1 MAYKFQKGA
10 AVLSGALD
18 QEGTIVV
25 KDDNGNVVA
34 SFEND
39 GDLSGSGDFELGGS
53 VRLDGVA
60 TATLAVGSDSLYFFD
75 ATDQLM
81 KKRSVSNFVTDVAG
95 AGLSNESGQLKL
107 EIDGLNA
114 LGSAGLAQADHFLF
128 SEEDGTEKKV
138 TFSNLEDSIF
148 GNVSGQAAIAAGG
161 GLSLQAAAITA
172 QTNMTGD
179 VDDGDELMISD
190 GGTLKRVDFSV
201 FRDAVFN
208 DVSGDATV
216 AAGGALTIAN
226 DAVEQAMIADDA
238 VGADQLASNAVVN
251 ASVVDGA
258 LKADKLDIDGST
270 DIGADL
276 VDADLFIVDDG
287 AGGTNRKST
296 LTRMK
301 KYIYSAMSGDATAS
315 DAGALT
321 ISAGAVEASM
331 LNSNVVS
338 ASSGLELTA
347 AGLRLSAS
355 AAGPGLTFIESGVL
369 EINIDN
375 LSAYNAQT
383 MHQTQDH
390 FLMSDNG
397 IEKKVTFSDLE
408 DSIFANVSGDATIA
422 AGGAL
427 TIAND
432 AVEQAMIAD
441 DAVGADQLAADAVV
455 NASVV
460 NGSIKADK
468 LDIDG
473 STDIGADLVDAD
485 LLIVDD
491 GAGGTNRKTTLT
503 RMKKYIYSAIS
514 GDATVTDSGELSI
527 SSNNVN
533 LRAGG
538 ETLTKGYNYFADIGS
553 GGSNATVTLPTSGN
567 STVGDVVTLKAGNL
581 DLPTGKKIIVQV
593 DGGGSA
599 TIDDSLTSLE
609 LESPFAAISLVYVA
623 ADKWRIV

>member
-39 GDLSGSGDFELGGS
+39 GDLSGSGDFELGGT

-60 TATLAVGSDSLYFFD
+60 QAAVTVGTDSLYFFD

-81 KKRSVSNFVTDVAG
+81 KKESVSAFMVDIAG
-95 AGLSNESGQLKL
+95 AGLAEASGQLAL
-107 EIDGLNA
+107 DIDELNA
-114 LGSAGLAQADHFLF
+114 LGGASVAQGDNFLV
-128 SEEDGTEKKV
+128 SDNGTEKKV

-148 GNVSGQAAIAAGG
+148 GNI
-161 GLSLQAAAITA
+161 
-172 QTNMTGD
+172 
-179 VDDGDELMISD
+179 
-190 GGTLKRVDFSV
+190 
-201 FRDAVFN
+201 
-208 DVSGDATV
+208 SGDATV

-238 VGADQLASNAVVN
+238 VGADQLASDAVVN
-251 ASVVDGA
+251 DSVVNGA
-258 LKADKLDIDGST
+258 LKAEKLDIDGST

-276 VDADLFIVDDG
+276 ADADLFIVDDG

-321 ISAGAVEASM
+321 IAAGAVEASM

-347 AGLRLSAS
+347 GGLRLSAS

-369 EINIDN
+369 EIDIDN

-397 IEKKVTFSDLE
+397 IEKKVTFSDLQ
-408 DSIFANVSGDATIA
+408 DSLFADVSGDATIA

-460 NGSIKADK
+460 DGSIKADK

-503 RMKKYIYSAIS
+503 RIKKYIYSAIS
-514 GDATVTDSGELSI
+514 GDATVTDSGVLSI
-527 SSNNVN
+527 SSNDVN

-567 STVGDVVTLKAGNL
+567 SSVGDVVSLKAGNL